1 MRRPSMKELAE
12 RLGVD
17 RSTISRALSEDKA
30 HLVAPETREKVRKMA
45 VDSGYRPDLTAAAL
59 RRGRSQ
65 TVGVLVPD
73 LENETFINVIRT
85 IIGSLNSGDGT
96 PATTPLIAETQDRPS
111 AAQRLIETYLS
122 RRVDAIIS
130 LASTEADEE
139 ILAEAAREV
148 PVILAVRSLAALS
161 LPSALCDD
169 REGGAIV
176 ARYFAERGHKT
187 VCQVRGPLLATTF
200 NNRAQ
205 GFSAVCAEKGIKEPP
220 EAIHAEHATSAAGK
234 KTLDAVLQ
242 TSPRPTAIFAHN
254 DALAIGLIEAIRER
268 GLRIPEDI
276 AVAGFNDIKMAQ
288 VLATPLTTV
297 AYPIEEVGEHA
308 AQLVRSLITG
318 DPAPGQSVPFIPKL
332 VIRRTT

>member
-1 MRRPSMKELAE
+1 MKELAE

-17 RSTISRALSEDKA
+17 RSTVSRALSEDKA
-30 HLVAPETREKVRKMA
+30 HLVGSETREKVRKMA
-45 VDSGYRPDLTAAAL
+45 MASGYRPDLTAAAL

-73 LENETFINVIRT
+73 LENETFIGVIRT
-85 IIGSLNSGDGT
+85 IIGALNSGAGT
-96 PATTPLIAETQDRPS
+96 PATTPLIAETQDRP
-111 AAQRLIETYLS
+111 ADARRLIETYLS

-139 ILAEAAREV
+139 VLAEAAREV

-169 REGGAIV
+169 RAGGAIV
-176 ARYFAERGHKT
+176 ARHFAACGHKT

-200 NNRAQ
+200 KNRAQ
-205 GFSAVCAEKGIKEPP
+205 GFSAVCAEKGIHEPAA
-220 EAIHAEHATSAAGK
+220 AIHAEHANSATGK
-234 KTLDAVLQ
+234 QMLDAVMRA
-242 TSPRPTAIFAHN
+242 SPRPTAVFAHN
-254 DALAIGLIEAIRER
+254 DALAIGLIEAMRER

-276 AVAGFNDIKMAQ
+276 SVAGFNDIKMAQ

-297 AYPIEEVGEHA
+297 AYPIEAVGRHA
-308 AQLVRSLITG
+308 AQLVRSLIAG
-318 DPAPGQSVPFIPKL
+318 NPAPEQSAPFVPEL
-332 VIRRTT
+332 VIRRST